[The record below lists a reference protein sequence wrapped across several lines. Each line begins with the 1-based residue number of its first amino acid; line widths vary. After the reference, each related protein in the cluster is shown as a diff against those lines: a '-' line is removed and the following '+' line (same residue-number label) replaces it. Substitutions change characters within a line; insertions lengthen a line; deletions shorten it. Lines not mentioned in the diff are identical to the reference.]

1 MVIDIKNIKNIA
13 FSALFTALMVAF
25 SLMYIPLTVPITL
38 QTFAVF
44 LSLLVLG
51 SKWGFVSVATYMLLG
66 FVGLPVFSGF
76 RSGPSALLSP
86 TGGYLIG
93 LLLICL
99 TYALLD
105 KLFKGKY
112 KRISLFL
119 GLLIC
124 YLAGSFWYML
134 FSGEGSLWA
143 VFSVC
148 VAPFIIPDIVKLI
161 FAFIIAKRIGK

>member
-1 MVIDIKNIKNIA
+1 MIVIKNIKNIA

-51 SKWGFVSVATYMLLG
+51 SKWGLVSVATYMLLG

-99 TYALLD
+99 VYDLLD
-105 KLFKGKY
+105 KIFKGKY
-112 KRISLFL
+112 KRISLL
-119 GLLIC
+119 IGLMLC
-124 YLAGSFWYML
+124 YFVGSLWYMI
-134 FSGEGSLWA
+134 FSGEGSFWA

-148 VAPFIIPDIVKLI
+148 VAPFIIPDIIKLI